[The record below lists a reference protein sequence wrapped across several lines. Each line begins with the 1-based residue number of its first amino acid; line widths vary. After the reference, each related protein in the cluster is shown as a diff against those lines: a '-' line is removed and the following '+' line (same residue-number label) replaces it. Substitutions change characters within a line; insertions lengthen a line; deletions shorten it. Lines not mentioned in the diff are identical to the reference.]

1 VDENQKQDLSDH
13 SLAVL
18 ISILNRVVD
27 DAVMTA
33 LATDFGDVTR
43 SHGVVFEMLDPGGSR
58 VADLARRA
66 RMSRQAMGELVE
78 DLERLGYV
86 ERRPDPGDG
95 RAKLVLLTDKGAA
108 ALQSGIAGVEALQ
121 ARWRELLGPAREQM
135 VRESLVA
142 LVSTFGRDH
151 VR

>member
-1 VDENQKQDLSDH
+1 VDDDQDLNDH
-13 SLAVL
+13 NLAVL

-27 DAVMTA
+27 DAVMAA

-66 RMSRQAMGELVE
+66 RMTRQAMGELVE

-86 ERRPDPGDG
+86 ERRPDPRDG
-95 RAKLVLLTDKGAA
+95 RAKLVLLTAKGSD
-108 ALQSGIAGVEALQ
+108 ALQSGIASVEALQ
-121 ARWRELLGPAREQM
+121 MRWQERLGSERLRIF
-135 VRESLVA
+135 RESLVS
-142 LVSTFGRDH
+142 LVSAFGRDH